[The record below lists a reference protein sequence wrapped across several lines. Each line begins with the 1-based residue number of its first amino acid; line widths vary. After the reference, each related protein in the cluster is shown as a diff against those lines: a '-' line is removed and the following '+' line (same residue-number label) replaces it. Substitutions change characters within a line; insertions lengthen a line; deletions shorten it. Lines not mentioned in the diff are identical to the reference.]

1 MICEKCGKE
10 MQSIHVNM
18 FDCSGAD
25 SLWKYDF
32 QECEED
38 AVVIDTNPAWVGCG
52 LSDEEQLE
60 TIKCPHC
67 HQFPFKNTE
76 IQVYDVVRIVC
87 FKSPPSKEDNVQP
100 KPIDCIRRMSNDVPS
115 ELYEGIW
122 GGEETT

>member
-18 FDCSGAD
+18 FDREGAD
-25 SLWKYDF
+25 SFLKYDF

-38 AVVIDTNPAWVGCG
+38 AVVIDTKPAWVGYE
-52 LSDEEQLE
+52 LSEEERLD
-60 TIKCPHC
+60 TIECPHC

-87 FKSPPSKEDNVQP
+87 FKTPPKED
-100 KPIDCIRRMSNDVPS
+100 DH
-115 ELYEGIW
+115 G
-122 GGEETT
+122 

>member
-18 FDCSGAD
+18 FDHEGAN
-25 SLWKYDF
+25 SFWKYGF

-38 AVVIDTNPAWVGCG
+38 AVVIDTNQAWVGYE
-52 LSDEEQLE
+52 LSEEEQLD
-60 TIKCPHC
+60 TIECPHC

-87 FKSPPSKEDNVQP
+87 FKTAPSKEENH
-100 KPIDCIRRMSNDVPS
+100 
-115 ELYEGIW
+115 
-122 GGEETT
+122 ETNL

>member
-18 FDCSGAD
+18 FDCSGSD
-25 SLWKYDF
+25 SFCTYNF

-38 AVVIDTNPAWVGCG
+38 AVVIDTESAWVGYG
-52 LSDEEQLE
+52 LSEEEQQD
-60 TIKCPHC
+60 TIECPHC

-87 FKSPPSKEDNVQP
+87 FKTAPSKED
-100 KPIDCIRRMSNDVPS
+100 
-115 ELYEGIW
+115 
-122 GGEETT
+122 EE